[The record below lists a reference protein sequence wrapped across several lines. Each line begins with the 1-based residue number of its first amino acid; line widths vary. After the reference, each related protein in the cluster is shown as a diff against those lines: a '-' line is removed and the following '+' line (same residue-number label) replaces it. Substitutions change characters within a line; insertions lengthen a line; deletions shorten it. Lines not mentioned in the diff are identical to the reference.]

1 MPAESEVM
9 PIGQEGQFLQVV
21 ELIWIEDEDR
31 RRILTKD
38 GRLLFDSNSVT
49 TKSQPVIQRPAMSVG
64 RVCEFDIQ
72 RFGFRHSDEELKGVR
87 DTVNSLAES
96 LNRPLRM
103 IDTYG
108 WSGEIALAMFRP
120 ASDTVT
126 IVDDLSGVDRGL
138 DAWVDADEH
147 RDVLFSNL
155 GPLLETWIQYSP
167 HDAAELPLGITNE
180 FDLVFIDTVSS
191 QERVMNLI
199 DAWAPRL
206 SEEGVLIGVSPF
218 FKSIAARIRENL
230 SEPTFDSTVGTISKQ
245 MLEAWHDLQEQE
257 VDVA

>member
-1 MPAESEVM
+1 MPESEVL
-9 PIGQEGQFLQVV
+9 PIGKEGQFLQVV

-49 TKSQPVIQRPAMSVG
+49 TKSQPPIQRPAMSVG

-72 RFGFRHSDEELKGVR
+72 RFGFRHSVEELKIIR
-87 DTVNSLAES
+87 ESVNSLAGS

-120 ASDTVT
+120 ESDIIT
-126 IVDDLSGVDRGL
+126 IVDDLSGIDRGL
-138 DAWVDADEH
+138 DPWADADEH

-155 GPLLETWIQYSP
+155 GPLVESWIQYSP
-167 HDAAELPLGITNE
+167 HDAVELPLSITNE

-191 QERVMNLI
+191 QERVLNLI

-206 SEEGVLIGVSPF
+206 SEDGVLIGVSPF

-230 SEPTFDSTVGTISKQ
+230 SEPAFDDTVGTISKQ
-245 MLEAWHDLQEQE
+245 MLEAWHELQEGGLE
-257 VDVA
+257 VA

>member
-1 MPAESEVM
+1 MPESEVM
-9 PIGQEGQFLQVV
+9 PIGKEGQFLQVV

-49 TKSQPVIQRPAMSVG
+49 TKAQPAIQRPAMSVG

-72 RFGFRHSDEELKGVR
+72 RFGFKHSAEELTGIRESVI
-87 DTVNSLAES
+87 VLAES
-96 LNRPLRM
+96 LQRPLRM
-103 IDTYG
+103 IDTFG
-108 WSGEIALAMFRP
+108 WSGEVALAMFRP
-120 ASDTVT
+120 AGDTIT
-126 IVDDLSGVDRGL
+126 IVDDLSGIDRGL
-138 DAWVDADEH
+138 DAWEDEDEH

-155 GPLLETWIQYSP
+155 GPLLESRIQYSP

-191 QERVMNLI
+191 QNRVMDLI

-206 SEEGVLIGVSPF
+206 GEGGILIGVSPF
-218 FKSIAARIRENL
+218 FKSVAARMNEML
-230 SEPTFDSTVGTISKQ
+230 STPTPDGPVGVISKQ
-245 MLEAWHDLQEQE
+245 MLEAWHELHEESE
-257 VDVA
+257 VA